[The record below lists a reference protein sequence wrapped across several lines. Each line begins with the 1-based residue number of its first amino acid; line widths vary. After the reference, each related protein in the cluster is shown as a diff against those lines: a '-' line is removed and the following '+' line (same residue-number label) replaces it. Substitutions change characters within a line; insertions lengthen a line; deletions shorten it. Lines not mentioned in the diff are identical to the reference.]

1 MAPVV
6 AAVWMATVGLGA
18 SGGPSVDVA
27 TRTKGS
33 GRVVIA
39 TVADVQPRYDVNEH
53 GDRIIV
59 SQAYLAVEESLKG
72 APAQL
77 LPVDIEGGTIGDVTL
92 SVSDMPKLKKGDRAV
107 FFLDARVTSAGAHR
121 LHGRGLGVLKLD
133 NSNHVAGTRVTLQDV
148 KAAIQAGR

>member
-39 TVADVQPRYDVNEH
+39 TVTDVQPRYDVNEH

-133 NSNHVAGTRVTLQDV
+133 NSNHVEGTPVTLQDV
-148 KAAIQAGR
+148 KAAIRAAR